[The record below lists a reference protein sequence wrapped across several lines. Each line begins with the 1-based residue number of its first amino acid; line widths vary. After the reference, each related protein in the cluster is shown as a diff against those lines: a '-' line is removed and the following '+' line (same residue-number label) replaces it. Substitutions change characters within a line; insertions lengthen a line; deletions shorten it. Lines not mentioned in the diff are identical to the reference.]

1 MQKIVLP
8 IVGLLTFGLTLAI
21 LFLFGPGGVSGAAQP
36 FLDALAKRDFVAA
49 ANMRS
54 TRFRDAVSQ
63 DAFERFLGES
73 RIGMYA
79 SGSWSGW
86 KIENGVGTVD
96 GEFRTAT
103 GETRPLRL
111 SMIKED
117 GEWRID
123 AIQPLRP
130 DTDRDT
136 PAAVLP
142 TPIEAVILI
151 RDATAQFARGV
162 NAGDFTE
169 LRDAAAPELK
179 AQYSVAEL
187 DAQFKAFVDNRIN
200 LLPLEEVAPNLSAE
214 PAVDPDG
221 VLRVVGYYPVAGGRV
236 EFDYKFV
243 YRYVGWRLI
252 SINVNVV
259 PDN

>member
-8 IVGLLTFGLTLAI
+8 IVGLVTFGLTLAI

-49 ANMRS
+49 ANTRS
-54 TRFRDAVSQ
+54 ARFRDAVSQ
-63 DAFERFLGES
+63 DAFERFLAES
-73 RIGMYA
+73 KIGMYT

-111 SMIKED
+111 SLLEEE
-117 GEWRID
+117 GVWRID
-123 AIQPLRP
+123 SIQPLRA
-130 DTDRDT
+130 DADRDT
-136 PAAVLP
+136 PEAVLP
-142 TPIEAVILI
+142 TPIEAVTLI
-151 RDATAQFARGV
+151 RDATGLFARGV
-162 NAGDFTE
+162 VAGDFTE
-169 LRDAAAPELK
+169 LRDASAPELK
-179 AQYSVAEL
+179 AQFSVADL
-187 DAQFKAFVDNRIN
+187 DTQFKAFVDNRIN

-214 PAVDPDG
+214 PAVDSDAI
-221 VLRVVGYYPVAGGRV
+221 VRLVGYYPVAGGRV

-243 YRYVGWRLI
+243 YRYIGWRLI

-259 PDN
+259 PDA

>member
-49 ANMRS
+49 ANLRT

-63 DAFERFLGES
+63 DAFERFLAES
-73 RIGMYA
+73 KIGMYA
-79 SGSWSGW
+79 GGSWSGW

-103 GETRPLRL
+103 GEIRPLRL
-111 SMIKED
+111 NMFKED
-117 GEWRID
+117 GQWRID
-123 AIQPLRP
+123 AIQVLRA
-130 DTDRDT
+130 DVDRDS

-142 TPIEAVILI
+142 TPIEAVALI
-151 RDATAQFARGV
+151 RDATGLFARGV
-162 NAGDFTE
+162 SAGDFTE
-169 LRDAAAPELK
+169 LRNASSPELK
-179 AQYSVAEL
+179 AQFSVAEL
-187 DAQFKAFVDNRIN
+187 DAQFQAFVDNRIN
-200 LLPLEEVAPNLSAE
+200 LLPLDEVAPNLSAE

-259 PDN
+259 PDA

>member
-8 IVGLLTFGLTLAI
+8 IVAVLTFGLTLAL

-49 ANMRS
+49 AGMRT
-54 TRFRDAVSQ
+54 TRFRDAVAQ
-63 DAFERFLGES
+63 EAFERFLSES
-73 RIGMYA
+73 KIGMYA

-96 GEFRTAT
+96 GEFTTAT

-111 SMIKED
+111 SMVKED
-117 GEWRID
+117 GVWRID
-123 AIQPLRP
+123 AIQPLRS
-130 DTDRDT
+130 DADRDT

-142 TPIEAVILI
+142 TPIEAVVLVGDITGL
-151 RDATAQFARGV
+151 FARGV
-162 NAGDFTE
+162 DAGDFTE

-179 AQYSVAEL
+179 AQFSVSDL
-187 DAQFKAFVDNRIN
+187 DTQFKAFVDNRIN
-200 LLPLEEVAPNLSAE
+200 LLSLDEVAPNLSAE
-214 PAVDPDG
+214 PAVDSDR
-221 VLRVVGYYPVAGGRV
+221 VLRVVGYYPAPGGRV

-259 PDN
+259 PDA